1 MEHFM
6 IETSLTVKLT
16 LDEVCEITK
25 LPAEV
30 LITIVEEG
38 ILEPKGASPE
48 EWFFDTYML
57 NIAKRAYRLH
67 HDFDI
72 EWTGIPLYLDMI
84 EELEK
89 LRSENKLLKNRLN
102 RFLSD

>member
-1 MEHFM
+1 M
-6 IETSLTVKLT
+6 IETSVTIELSLE
-16 LDEVCEITK
+16 EVCECAE

-38 ILEPKGASPE
+38 VIAPSGASPA
-48 EWFFDTYML
+48 EWRFDSTML
-57 NIAKRAYRLH
+57 SIAKRAARLH
-67 HDFDI
+67 RDFDI

-89 LRSENKLLKNRLN
+89 LRAENKTLRQRLS
-102 RFLSD
+102 RFLLEE